1 MRHTVYTVPDRKP
14 PWSPFRQ
21 LTGTQG
27 GTGNACVGAVC
38 FYFRVSDRSSEL
50 KIGSKFGA
58 KAMVSSDNG
67 VFFHYYPLRTLY
79 ELSVFQAELR
89 DARVQHVPPP
99 SESRVQSNHG
109 QRMNTLSFATFYHGW
124 NL

>member
-1 MRHTVYTVPDRKP
+1 KP

-27 GTGNACVGAVC
+27 GT

-67 VFFHYYPLRTLY
+67 VFFHYYPLRT
-79 ELSVFQAELR
+79 LSVFQAELR